1 MEAYRTATQSLVAR
15 FEEIQPFLRQ
25 TVASASPDVL
35 GALSGTCAD
44 LEQALALV
52 VVPAS
57 ARATHGLLVSA
68 VQLARTAT
76 NPTYPGDRTAQ
87 LRESAAQ
94 FLAAKARLP
103 GLP

>member
-1 MEAYRTATQSLVAR
+1 MEAYRAATQSLVAR
-15 FEEIQPFLRQ
+15 CEENQPFLRQ

-94 FLAAKARLP
+94 FIAAKARLQN
-103 GLP
+103 